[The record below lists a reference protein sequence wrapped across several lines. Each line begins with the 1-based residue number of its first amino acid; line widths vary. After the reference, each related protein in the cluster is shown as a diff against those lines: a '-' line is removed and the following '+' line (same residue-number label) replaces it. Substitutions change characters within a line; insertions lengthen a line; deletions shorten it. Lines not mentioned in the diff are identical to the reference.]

1 MFLNV
6 CEQTFHISYV
16 RISQKVKVVLMWN
29 LQHIIFIWR
38 RRYSKIFKSALVFLS
53 PFKNQVTLLFLN
65 YMTLLRDHISTKVII
80 GRLTLKVPT
89 PKNGQTHSNNSSA
102 VAEKLWGWR
111 LKGYLFIT
119 NHIERLL
126 THVSLVIR
134 FIEKH
139 ALQNKWLV
147 SIWNATLG

>member
-1 MFLNV
+1 
-6 CEQTFHISYV
+6 
-16 RISQKVKVVLMWN
+16 
-29 LQHIIFIWR
+29 
-38 RRYSKIFKSALVFLS
+38 
-53 PFKNQVTLLFLN
+53 
-65 YMTLLRDHISTKVII
+65 MTLLRDHISTKVII
-80 GRLTLKVPT
+80 ERLTLKVPT

-126 THVSLVIR
+126 THVSLVMR

-139 ALQNKWLV
+139 ALQNK
-147 SIWNATLG
+147 